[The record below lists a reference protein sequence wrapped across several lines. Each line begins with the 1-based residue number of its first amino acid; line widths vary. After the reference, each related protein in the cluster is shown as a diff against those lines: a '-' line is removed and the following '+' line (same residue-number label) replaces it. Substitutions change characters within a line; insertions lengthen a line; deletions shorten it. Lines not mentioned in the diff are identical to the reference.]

1 MLDLIAQL
9 IVEII
14 MDDDENDKDLDS
26 DLMSIR
32 NESPIGIRTP
42 KKRFKLDVP

>member
-14 MDDDENDKDLDS
+14 MDEDLDS

-32 NESPIGIRTP
+32 NESPKGIRTP
-42 KKRFKLDVP
+42 EKQLK

>member
-42 KKRFKLDVP
+42 EKRFK